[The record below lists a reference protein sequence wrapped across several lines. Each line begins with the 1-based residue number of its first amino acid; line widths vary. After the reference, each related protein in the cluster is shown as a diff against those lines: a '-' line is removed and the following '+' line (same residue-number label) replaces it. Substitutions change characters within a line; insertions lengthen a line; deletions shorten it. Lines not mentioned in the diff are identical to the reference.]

1 MKVLHLAD
9 SLNPAGLGGYEAILH
24 YLSAELESLGHK
36 SMVVTQS
43 PERDS
48 LDMLERTHYR
58 LYHLPG
64 NLLEARKWEF
74 FALSEKERTKA
85 VEKLFEP
92 DDLQTN
98 IVALV
103 NQLQVLVDD
112 LRPDIIH
119 AHSTYV
125 VFNRVL
131 ETLRQSGSL
140 DSIPLV
146 VSIHGLPKPL
156 VLPNGENTTDY
167 EQLSLSMPFDQ
178 VLAVSN
184 NVADTLKQHFSP
196 IGLDDRVVTLHNGVD
211 LSVFHPQKDPIKRW
225 DLAFLGRLET
235 MKSVDLFPE
244 MLARLRRAFPELRM
258 VITGEGSYKV
268 KLLNELDRLGVAD
281 MVDYLG
287 VVETDRVPD
296 LINSS
301 RVFMYPSRREP
312 FGLSII
318 EAMACGIPVVTTN
331 VFGPSE
337 IITHGHDGLAVS
349 PDNIDELV
357 DAVEMLL
364 SDSELQNRI
373 GLNARKTVE
382 VRFGLKHHTE
392 QLLTIYNNLIDR
404 SRPKCLFY

>member
-1 MKVLHLAD
+1 LKVLHLAD

-24 YLSAELESLGHK
+24 YLSAELGSLGHE
-36 SMVVTQS
+36 SIVVTQS
-43 PERDS
+43 PNRDS
-48 LDMLERTHYR
+48 LDKIERPHYR
-58 LYHLPG
+58 LFHIPG

-74 FALSEKERTKA
+74 FALHESERNKA
-85 VEKLFEP
+85 AEELFEP

-103 NQLQVLVDD
+103 DQLYTLINEN
-112 LRPDIIH
+112 RPDIIH

-131 ETLRQSGSL
+131 EALRQSGNL

-156 VLPNGENTTDY
+156 VLPNGKNTTDY
-167 EQLSLSMPFDQ
+167 EQLSSSMPFDLI
-178 VLAVSN
+178 LAVSN
-184 NVADTLKQHFSP
+184 NVADTLKEHLSP
-196 IGLDDRVVTLHNGVD
+196 IGLDDRVVILHNGVN
-211 LSVFHPQKDPIKRW
+211 LSVFHPQETLKKRW

-244 MLARLRRAFPELRM
+244 MLARLRSVFPELKM

-268 KLLNELDRLGVAD
+268 RLLNELDRLGVSD
-281 MVDYLG
+281 LVDYLG
-287 VVETDRVPD
+287 VVETERIPE

-318 EAMACGIPVVTTN
+318 EAMACGIPVITTN

-337 IITHGHDGLAVS
+337 IVTHGYDGLALS

-357 DAVEMLL
+357 DAVQMLL
-364 SDSELQNRI
+364 SDSELQIRL
-373 GLNARKTVE
+373 GQNARKTVE
-382 VRFGLKHHTE
+382 SRFGLKHHTE
-392 QLLTIYNNLIDR
+392 QLLTIYNDLIDQI
-404 SRPKCLFY
+404 SKK

>member
-24 YLSAELESLGHK
+24 YLSAELASMGHEST
-36 SMVVTQS
+36 VVTQS
-43 PERDS
+43 PKRDS
-48 LDMLERTHYR
+48 LERIGRPHYR
-58 LYHLPG
+58 LFHLPG

-74 FALSEKERTKA
+74 FALPEKEMTKA
-85 VEKLFEP
+85 AETLFEP

-98 IVALV
+98 IA
-103 NQLQVLVDD
+103 VLVDQLGILID
-112 LRPDIIH
+112 DIRPDIIH

-131 ETLRQSGSL
+131 ETLRQSRKL

-167 EQLSLSMPFDQ
+167 EQLSSSMPFDL
-178 VLAVSN
+178 VLAVSY
-184 NVADTLKQHFSP
+184 NVAETLKEHLSP
-196 IGLDDRVVTLHNGVD
+196 MGLDDRVVTLHNGVN
-211 LSVFHPQKDPIKRW
+211 LSVFHPQKNPIKQW

-244 MLARLRRAFPELRM
+244 VLTRLREVFPELRM

-268 KLLNELDRLGVAD
+268 KLLSELDRLGVSD
-281 MVDYLG
+281 LVDYLG
-287 VVETDRVPD
+287 VVETERVPE

-301 RVFMYPSRREP
+301 RVFMYPSRKEP

-349 PDNIDELV
+349 PDNIEELV
-357 DAVEMLL
+357 DAVQMLL
-364 SDSELQNRI
+364 SDSELQIRL
-373 GLNARKTVE
+373 GQNARKTVE
-382 VRFGLKHHTE
+382 SRFGLKHHTE
-392 QLLTIYNNLIDR
+392 QLLTIYNDLIDQI
-404 SRPKCLFY
+404 SKK

>member
-1 MKVLHLAD
+1 LKVLHLAD

-24 YLSAELESLGHK
+24 YLSAELESLGHE
-36 SMVVTQS
+36 SIVVTQS

-48 LDMLERTHYR
+48 LDMIERPYYK
-58 LYHLPG
+58 LFHLSG

-74 FALSEKERTKA
+74 FALPKKERTKA
-85 VEKLFEP
+85 AEKLFGP

-98 IVALV
+98 IVTLV
-103 NQLQVLVDD
+103 NQLQTLIDD
-112 LRPDIIH
+112 IRPDIIH

-125 VFNRVL
+125 VFNRVI
-131 ETLRQSGSL
+131 ETLRQSRSL
-140 DSIPLV
+140 VSIPLV
-146 VSIHGLPKPL
+146 ISIHGLPKPL

-167 EQLSLSMPFDQ
+167 EQLSLSMPFDL

-184 NVADTLKQHFSP
+184 NVAATLREHLSP
-196 IGLDDRVVTLHNGVD
+196 LGLDDKVVTLHNGVD
-211 LSVFHPQKDPIKRW
+211 LSVFHPQKNPIKRW

-244 MLARLRRAFPELRM
+244 MLARLRIDFPDLSM

-268 KLLNELDRLGVAD
+268 KFLNELDRLGVSD
-281 MVDYLG
+281 LVDYLG
-287 VVETDRVPD
+287 VVETKRVPE

-301 RVFMYPSRREP
+301 RIFMYPSRREP

-337 IITHGHDGLAVS
+337 IVTHGHDGLAVS
-349 PDNIDELV
+349 PDSIDELV
-357 DAVEMLL
+357 DAVQMLL
-364 SDSELQNRI
+364 SDPELRTRI

-382 VRFGLKHHTE
+382 SRFGLKHHTK
-392 QLLTIYNNLIDR
+392 QLLAIYNDVI
-404 SRPKCLFY
+404 

>member
-24 YLSAELESLGHK
+24 YLSAELESLGHE
-36 SMVVTQS
+36 SMVATQS

-48 LDMLERTHYR
+48 LDMIERPHYE
-58 LYHLPG
+58 LFHLSG

-74 FALSEKERTKA
+74 FALPDKERTKA
-85 VEKLFEP
+85 VKKLFEP
-92 DDLQTN
+92 DDLETN
-98 IVALV
+98 IAALV
-103 NQLQVLVDD
+103 NQLQTLIDD
-112 LRPDIIH
+112 IRPEIIH

-131 ETLRQSGSL
+131 ETLRHSRAL

-146 VSIHGLPKPL
+146 VSVHGLPKPL

-167 EQLSLSMPFDQ
+167 EQLSSSMPFDL

-184 NVADTLKQHFSP
+184 NVAETLKQHLSP
-196 IGLDDRVVTLHNGVD
+196 AGLDDKVVTLHNGVN
-211 LSVFHPQKDPIKRW
+211 LSVFYPQENPIKRW

-235 MKSVDLFPE
+235 MKSIDLFPE
-244 MLARLRRAFPELRM
+244 MLARLRRVFPELRM

-268 KLLNELDRLGVAD
+268 KLLNELDRLGVSD
-281 MVDYLG
+281 LVDYLG
-287 VVETDRVPD
+287 VVETERVPE

-337 IITHGHDGLAVS
+337 IITNGHDGLAVS

-357 DAVEMLL
+357 DAVQMLL
-364 SDSELQNRI
+364 SDSELQLRL
-373 GLNARKTVE
+373 GQNARKTVE

-392 QLLTIYNNLIDR
+392 QLLTIYNNLIDQICE
-404 SRPKCLFY
+404 K

>member
-9 SLNPAGLGGYEAILH
+9 SLNPAGLGGYEAKLH
-24 YLSAELESLGHK
+24 YLSAELESLGHE
-36 SMVVTQS
+36 SIVVTQS

-48 LDMLERTHYR
+48 LEMIERPHYR
-58 LYHLPG
+58 LFHLRG

-74 FALSEKERTKA
+74 LALPEKERTKA
-85 VEKLFEP
+85 AETLFEP

-103 NQLQVLVDD
+103 DQLQTPIDD
-112 LRPDIIH
+112 IRPDIIH

-131 ETLRQSGSL
+131 ETLRQSKAL

-184 NVADTLKQHFSP
+184 NVADTLKQHLSP
-196 IGLDDRVVTLHNGVD
+196 IGLDNRVVTLHNGVD
-211 LSVFHPQKDPIKRW
+211 LSVFYPQRNPIKRW

-244 MLARLRRAFPELRM
+244 MLARLRRVFPELRM
-258 VITGEGSYKV
+258 VITGEGSYKI
-268 KLLNELDRLGVAD
+268 KLLNELDRLGVSD
-281 MVDYLG
+281 LVDYLG
-287 VVETDRVPD
+287 VVETERVPE
-296 LINSS
+296 LINNS

-337 IITHGHDGLAVS
+337 IITHCHDGFTVS

-357 DAVEMLL
+357 DAVQMLL
-364 SDSELQNRI
+364 SDSELQMKL

-382 VRFGLKHHTE
+382 ARFDLKQHTE
-392 QLLTIYNNLIDR
+392 QLLTIYNDLIDQICE
-404 SRPKCLFY
+404 K